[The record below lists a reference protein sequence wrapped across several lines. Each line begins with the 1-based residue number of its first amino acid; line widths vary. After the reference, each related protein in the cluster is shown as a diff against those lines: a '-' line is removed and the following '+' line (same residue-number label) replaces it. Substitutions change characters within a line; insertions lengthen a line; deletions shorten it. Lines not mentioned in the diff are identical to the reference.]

1 MSETL
6 TLDLPDDLARR
17 ARSAAAAANRRVED
31 VVLDW
36 IARAATDP
44 PVEALPDE
52 EVLAWC
58 DARLDDAEQAE
69 LSDLLADHRNARLD
83 AAGRARLDALIAAY
97 RQGLVL
103 KARAWKEAVS
113 RGLRSPPA
121 GDAT

>member
-1 MSETL
+1 MSETV
-6 TLDLPDDLARR
+6 TLELPDDLARR

-44 PVEALPDE
+44 SIEALSDD

-58 DARLDDAEQAE
+58 DARLDDARQAE
-69 LSDLLADHRNARLD
+69 LSDLLAGHRTGGLD
-83 AAGRARLDALIAAY
+83 PAGRARLDALMADY

-103 KARAWKEAVS
+103 KGRAWKEAVS
-113 RGLRSPPA
+113 RGLRPPPA
-121 GDAT
+121 DDAA